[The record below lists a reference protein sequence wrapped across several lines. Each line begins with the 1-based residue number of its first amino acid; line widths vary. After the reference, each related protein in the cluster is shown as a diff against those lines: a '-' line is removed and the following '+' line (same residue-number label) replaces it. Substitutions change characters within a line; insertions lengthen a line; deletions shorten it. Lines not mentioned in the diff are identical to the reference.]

1 MRDDRLLWAALLGL
15 TVLRLIVS
23 AVTPL
28 SPDEAYYWVWSHA
41 LAPAYLDHPF
51 MVALWIWAGTACAG
65 QTALGVR
72 LLGPLACLGASWLL
86 LDAGRRLFSGSAAGR
101 IAVLLLNASL
111 ILGVG
116 SVIMTP
122 DTPLLVFWTA
132 TLWAAARIATGGAA
146 WWWLVA
152 GLCAGLALDSKYTAL
167 FLWVGLGAWVVVTP
181 SLRVWLR
188 RWQPYAGGILGL
200 ALFTPVLVWNAHHA
214 WAGLLKQGGRV
225 DDWQPQRA
233 IGFLAELVGG
243 QAGLATPVI
252 FGLCMVGLVVALR
265 RGWRGDPVWALL
277 AAFSAP
283 PILVFLQHAL
293 GDRVQGNWPA
303 IIYPALA
310 LAAGGATLPRRWI
323 SAGAAI
329 GFGVTAL
336 AYAQAALLLLPLPP
350 RFDPVS
356 LRLAGWPA
364 VAAQIAGT
372 GEDASF
378 LAVEGYAPAS
388 ELAWWTMGPAP
399 ILGADARWR
408 LTTLPFTSVAGRSG
422 LLVRDGMDAKPP
434 DSPLWS
440 SATRMGSVARPGTA
454 QRGFTLYRVTG
465 SDQAR
470 LAVLPGR

>member
-1 MRDDRLLWAALLGL
+1 MRDKPLLWALLGL
-15 TVLRLIVS
+15 TVLRLIV
-23 AVTPL
+23 AAMTPL

-51 MVALWIWAGTACAG
+51 MVALWIAAGTASAG
-65 QTALGVR
+65 QTELGVR
-72 LLGPLACLGASWLL
+72 LLGPLGCLGASWLL
-86 LDAGRRLFSGSAAGR
+86 LDAGRRLFPGTSAGR
-101 IAVLLLNASL
+101 VAVLLLNASL

-132 TLWAAARIATGGAA
+132 TLWAAARLATGGAA

-152 GLCAGLALDSKYTAL
+152 GMCAGLALDSKYTAL
-167 FLWVGLGAWVVVTP
+167 FLWVGLGVWVVVTP

-225 DDWQPQRA
+225 NDWQPQRA

-252 FGLCMVGLVVALR
+252 FGLCMVGLAVAVR
-265 RGWRGDPVWALL
+265 RGWRGSPAWSLL
-277 AAFSAP
+277 ASFSAP
-283 PILVFLQHAL
+283 PILVFLQHAI

-310 LAAGGATLPRRWI
+310 LAAGGAALPRRWI
-323 SAGAAI
+323 TTGLAI
-329 GFGVTAL
+329 GFGVTL
-336 AYAQAALLLLPLPP
+336 LTYVQATTQLLPLPP

-356 LRLAGWPA
+356 LRLAGWSS
-364 VAAQIAGT
+364 VAAQVADTGGDAG
-372 GEDASF
+372 F

-388 ELAWWTMGPAP
+388 ELAWWNLGPAP

-408 LTTLPFTSVAGRSG
+408 LTTLPLMSVAGRSG
-422 LLVRDGMDAKPP
+422 LLVREGLDARPP
-434 DSPLWS
+434 DAPFWS
-440 SATRMGSVARPGTA
+440 AATRLGSIVRPGGTG
-454 QRGFTLYRVTG
+454 RGFTLFRVTG
-465 SDQAR
+465 ADQAR